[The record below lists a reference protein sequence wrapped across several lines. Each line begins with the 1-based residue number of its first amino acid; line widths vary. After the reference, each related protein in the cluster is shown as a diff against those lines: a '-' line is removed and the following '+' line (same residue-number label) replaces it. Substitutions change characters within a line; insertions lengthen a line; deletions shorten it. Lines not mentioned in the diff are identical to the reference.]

1 MKLGRIQGKVW
12 ATKKDAQLTGIK
24 LYLMQPL
31 DKNLNPMGRE
41 IVAADAIGVG
51 EGDLVYWVGS
61 REATFAI
68 AGKHIPS
75 DASIVGFVDS
85 VHVAVPSKVKKS
97 DYINYIG

>member
-12 ATKKDAQLTGIK
+12 ATKKDAQLIGIK

-41 IVAADAIGVG
+41 IIAADAIGVG

-68 AGKHIPS
+68 AEKNIPS

-85 VHVAVPSKVKKS
+85 VHVAVPSKVKKN
-97 DYINYIG
+97 DYINYID

>member
-12 ATKKDAQLTGIK
+12 ATKKDDQLIGIK

-31 DKNLNPMGRE
+31 DKNLEPMGKE

-61 REATFAI
+61 REGTFAVP
-68 AGKHIPS
+68 GKRIPS
-75 DASIVGFVDS
+75 DASIVGFVDN
-85 VHVAVPSKVKKS
+85 VHVAVASAVKKK
-97 DYINYIG
+97 DYIRYIE